1 MLPRIWGVPAAGLA
15 AALLVGTAA
24 AQEPAPTKEQLELM
38 RAQLIQL
45 QKQIDSLKGRVS
57 DQEKRAVPVAAE
69 DVAIRKAK
77 KGPPGPIVV
86 MTPANRP
93 GVCTHD
99 KFNCVYI
106 TGRLHLDA
114 GWYDWRP
121 AAALPATDQD
131 AHSGINARRARIGL
145 TGVFMRDWE
154 WTIVGEFG
162 GSEDITG
169 NAQLNNAFIA
179 YKGFRNTWIEA
190 GYMDVPYTLD
200 EQVGSNNILF
210 MERAT
215 PQVLAVDIAAGD
227 NRSAVGFRTFSRQH
241 WFGSYLTG
249 PSIGQDHDER
259 VSVGVTARGVFVPVR
274 TDNFTWLVEG
284 DYLHLFTPA
293 VANQLQLR
301 DRPEVRIDPGI
312 RILDTGLLANV
323 ESADVFSGGTAF
335 SFNNFYFQGEY
346 FNYRL
351 QRTVGGDLSF
361 QGGYVQAAY
370 TLTGEARRYSES
382 NGAFGGINPR
392 RPFLMG
398 TDNWGAW
405 EIALRYSHADLNDL
419 DAAAPVRGGIQRNI
433 TAGLNWYPNQN
444 IRFMLNWIHG
454 EVEKFNAV
462 GVNVGAEYDIF
473 AGRMQIAF

>member
-1 MLPRIWGVPAAGLA
+1 MLPKIRGIAATSLA
-15 AALLVGTAA
+15 ALLLVGTAS
-24 AQEPAPTKEQLELM
+24 AQETAPTKEQLEAM

-45 QKQIDSLKGRVS
+45 QKQVDMLRGRVT
-57 DQEKRAVPVAAE
+57 DQEKRSVPVSAA
-69 DVAIRKAK
+69 DVAALKAK
-77 KGPPGPIVV
+77 KGPPGPILV

-93 GVCTHD
+93 GFCTAD

-121 AAALPATDQD
+121 AAALPAADQN
-131 AHSGINARRARIGL
+131 AHNGVNARRMRIGL
-145 TGVFMRDWE
+145 TGTFMRDWD
-154 WTIVGEFG
+154 WTLIGEFG

-169 NAQLNNAFIA
+169 SAQLNNAFIQ

-215 PQVLAVDIAAGD
+215 AQVLAVDIAAGD
-227 NRSAVGFRTFSRQH
+227 NRAAAGFRTFGKNH
-241 WFGSYLTG
+241 WFGSYITG
-249 PSIGQDHDER
+249 PAIGQDHDLR
-259 VSVGVTARGVFVPVR
+259 ISVGATARAVFVPVR
-274 TDNFTWLVEG
+274 TDNFTWLIEG
-284 DYLHLFTPA
+284 DYLRLFTPA
-293 VANQLQLR
+293 VADQLQLR
-301 DRPEVRIDPGI
+301 DRPEVRIDPGL
-312 RILDTGLLANV
+312 RVLDTTMLANV
-323 ESADVFSGGTAF
+323 ESADVFSGATAF
-335 SFNNFYFQGEY
+335 SYNNLYFQGEY

-351 QRTVGGDLSF
+351 QRTVGGDLNF
-361 QGGYVQAAY
+361 AGGYVQAAY

-382 NGAFGGINPR
+382 NGAFGGINPK
-392 RPFLMG
+392 RPFLIG

-405 EIALRYSHADLNDL
+405 EVALRYSHADLNDL
-419 DAAAPVRGGIQRNI
+419 DVAAPVRGGIQRNI

-454 EVEKFNAV
+454 EVEKFDAV
-462 GVNVGAEYDIF
+462 GTDVGVEYDIF